1 MQSTIIFALLF
12 FVSIMKG
19 RAITNKRNHMIMSS
33 FLQTES
39 TLQVEKNN
47 SYTIPYSQKEI
58 KNFFILDYLF
68 SLSKSNNIT
77 CNDLLYEIERK
88 ISKEKNNET
97 INITEYTCYTIRKK
111 CNVSNCIKKLNETF
125 VNRFKINDNK
135 TQRLNLYDSQCYY
148 KLNNKTNNKIA
159 IENIDTNVIGP
170 YDGISV
176 LVHDKT
182 YIKYKENT
190 LKSLIE
196 EINSQTNNTNIIRLI
211 SKGFSSAID
220 YYYLN
225 NMLNSYR
232 VNSQHFISEALSIIN
247 NAILQLTDE
256 QVTDYSLHIEDDEL
270 LMLILTINLND
281 MIRNTSLFS
290 DNLSI
295 FINNHYPSI
304 PLDVIKDIQNHYRNN
319 IEKDLIYVHNIHQL
333 NTQIAS
339 IDEYAKC
346 LNISNIKKE
355 PYNKNECGSLIVKEI
370 DKVFN
375 ASLYSSVDKLKDNDI
390 FSLPKNENEEKGTLD
405 LLNEIGE
412 DELNSNDTK
421 EEANETLELSFS
433 IPSKDKPKRLYR
445 QDNQTTNTSVN
456 FLESYHSLHN
466 KTILFIESQV
476 SQTENFITHI
486 SPEFKEYYVSIKNI
500 ITSLNKNF
508 ETDFPYK
515 VKPELIEKKYEKLKQ
530 FIKLEKKIL
539 HKLFNATEI
548 ATKLIFTISN
558 ELNTTEQIN
567 NMSLLNLNR
576 LSLYAIELKRIATK
590 NNLNH
595 FYIDIWVNLI
605 EKILKIKDKEI
616 TDIKELNDINATINK
631 VINETTVKNKF
642 AVFNL
647 IYKDV
652 FKAYQKLYHN
662 IEQLIQK
669 DKETP
674 SININTTSTKETVQT
689 IKLNTT
695 SSSKVI
701 NVTHSSAQI
710 ESKEEDDSFIG
721 FLRRIFK
728 PTTVIYSIVYFII
741 CFILILFYLTFFKR
755 IIYYTKIYLNNNG
768 YDDSNISNK
777 RKTFFVLLFTSFLF
791 MVIGFVLYKDF
802 LISLLFSINGIFIA
816 ASLLFEGQAGS
827 RFGKISFAFLFFLLW
842 VKFSL
847 LNSQYEIWLKA
858 VSFITAEL
866 VGVLSGALI
875 GNISFFSFIKNIREA
890 KERVDVI
897 STNNIIDS
905 NNQI

>member
-1 MQSTIIFALLF
+1 MQSTFIFALLF

-19 RAITNKRNHMIMSS
+19 RAITNKRNHILMSS

-39 TLQVEKNN
+39 ELQIEKNN

-68 SLSKSNNIT
+68 SLSKSNNKT
-77 CNDLLYEIERK
+77 CNDLLYDIERK
-88 ISKEKNNET
+88 IKYNET

-125 VNRFKINDNK
+125 VNTFKINDDK
-135 TQRLNLYDSQCYY
+135 TKGLNVYENQCYY
-148 KLNNKTNNKIA
+148 KRNNKTNKELYIQ
-159 IENIDTNVIGP
+159 NIDTILIGP

-182 YIKYKENT
+182 YNKYKAET
-190 LKSLIE
+190 IKSLIE
-196 EINSQTNNTNIIRLI
+196 EINSQTNDTNIIRLI

-225 NMLNSYR
+225 NMLNSFR
-232 VNSQHFISEALSIIN
+232 VQSQTLMSDLLSIIN
-247 NAILQLTDE
+247 NVILRLNDNQIS
-256 QVTDYSLHIEDDEL
+256 DYSLHMDNDEL
-270 LMLILTINLND
+270 LMLILTINLKDVIN
-281 MIRNTSLFS
+281 NTSLFS

-295 FINNHYPSI
+295 FINNQYPST
-304 PLDVIKDIQNHYRNN
+304 PLDVIKDIQNYYRNN
-319 IEKDLIYVHNIHQL
+319 IEKNLIYTYNINHI
-333 NTQIAS
+333 NTQIS
-339 IDEYAKC
+339 SLDEYAKC
-346 LNISNIKKE
+346 LNISNME
-355 PYNKNECGSLIVKEI
+355 QDPNNKNECGPNIVKEI
-370 DKVFN
+370 DKMFN
-375 ASLYSSVDKLKDNDI
+375 SSLYSSAEQLKDNDI
-390 FSLPKNENEEKGTLD
+390 FSLPKNENDEKGTLD
-405 LLNEIGE
+405 LLNDIGE

-421 EEANETLELSFS
+421 EEANETLELSFTIS
-433 IPSKDKPKRLYR
+433 SKEKPKRLYR
-445 QDNQTTNTSVN
+445 QDKQTLNTSDI
-456 FLESYHSLHN
+456 LESYHSLHN
-466 KTILFIESQV
+466 KTIHFIESQV
-476 SQTENFITHI
+476 NQTETFITHI
-486 SPEFKEYYVSIKNI
+486 SSEFKEYYVSIKNI

-515 VKPELIEKKYEKLKQ
+515 VKPELIEKKYERLKQ

-558 ELNTTEQIN
+558 ELNTTDQIN

-590 NNLNH
+590 NNLHH

-616 TDIKELNDINATINK
+616 TDIKDLSGINATINK
-631 VINETTVKNKF
+631 VINETTVKNKY
-642 AVFNL
+642 AVFNM

-674 SININTTSTKETVQT
+674 SINNNATLTKETIKT

-701 NVTHSSAQI
+701 NETHSVTQI
-710 ESKEEDDSFIG
+710 ENKEEDDSFIG
-721 FLRRIFK
+721 FLKRIFK
-728 PTTVIYSIVYFII
+728 PTNVIYSIVYFII

-755 IIYYTKIYLNNNG
+755 IIYYIKIYLNNNG
-768 YDDSNISNK
+768 YDDNNISNK
-777 RKTFFVLLFTSFLF
+777 RQTFFILLLTSFLF
-791 MVIGFVLYKDF
+791 MLIGFILYKDF

-816 ASLLFEGQAGS
+816 AALIFEGVAGS
-827 RFGKISFAFLFFLLW
+827 RFGKISYAFLFFLLW

-847 LNSQYEIWLKA
+847 LNSQYEIWSKA
-858 VSFITAEL
+858 VSFIAAEL

-897 STNNIIDS
+897 STNNIIDN

>member
-19 RAITNKRNHMIMSS
+19 RAITNKRNHILMSS
-33 FLQTES
+33 FLQMES
-39 TLQVEKNN
+39 ELQVEKNN
-47 SYTIPYSQKEI
+47 SYTIQYNQKEI

-68 SLSKSNNIT
+68 SLSKSNNKT

-88 ISKEKNNET
+88 MKYNET

-125 VNRFKINDNK
+125 VNTFKINDDRTK
-135 TQRLNLYDSQCYY
+135 GLNVYENQCYY
-148 KLNNKTNNKIA
+148 KRNNKTNKEIY
-159 IENIDTNVIGP
+159 IQNIDTILIGP

-182 YIKYKENT
+182 YNKYKAET
-190 LKSLIE
+190 IKSLIE
-196 EINSQTNNTNIIRLI
+196 EINSQTNDTNIIRLI

-225 NMLNSYR
+225 NMLNSFR
-232 VNSQHFISEALSIIN
+232 VRSHSLMSDLLSIMN
-247 NAILQLTDE
+247 NVILRLNDNQIS
-256 QVTDYSLHIEDDEL
+256 DYSLHMDDDEL
-270 LMLILTINLND
+270 LMLILTINLKD
-281 MIRNTSLFS
+281 VIKNTSLFS

-295 FINNHYPSI
+295 FINNQYPST
-304 PLDVIKDIQNHYRNN
+304 PLDVIKDIQNYYRNN
-319 IEKDLIYVHNIHQL
+319 IEKNLIYTYNINHI
-333 NTQIAS
+333 NTQIS
-339 IDEYAKC
+339 SLDEYAKC
-346 LNISNIKKE
+346 LNISNIE
-355 PYNKNECGSLIVKEI
+355 QDPYKKNECGSNIVKEI
-370 DKVFN
+370 DTIFN
-375 ASLYSSVDKLKDNDI
+375 SSLYSSAEQLKDNDI
-390 FSLPKNENEEKGTLD
+390 FSLPKNENDEKGTLD
-405 LLNEIGE
+405 LLNDIGE

-421 EEANETLELSFS
+421 ETNETLELSFT
-433 IPSKDKPKRLYR
+433 IPSKEKPKRLYR
-445 QDNQTTNTSVN
+445 QDNQTSDI
-456 FLESYHSLHN
+456 LESYHSLHN
-466 KTILFIESQV
+466 KTIHFIESQV
-476 SQTENFITHI
+476 NQTETFITHI
-486 SPEFKEYYVSIKNI
+486 SSEFKEYYVSIKNI
-500 ITSLNKNF
+500 ITSLSKNF

-515 VKPELIEKKYEKLKQ
+515 VKPELIEKKYDKLKQ

-590 NNLNH
+590 NNLHH

-616 TDIKELNDINATINK
+616 TDIKDLSGINATINK
-631 VINETTVKNKF
+631 VINETTVKNKY
-642 AVFNL
+642 AVFNM

-669 DKETP
+669 DKDTP
-674 SININTTSTKETVQT
+674 SINNNATSTKETIKT

-695 SSSKVI
+695 LSSKVI
-701 NVTHSSAQI
+701 NETHSVTQI
-710 ESKEEDDSFIG
+710 DNKEEDDSFIG
-721 FLRRIFK
+721 FLKRIFK
-728 PTTVIYSIVYFII
+728 PTNVIYSIVYFII

-755 IIYYTKIYLNNNG
+755 IIYYIKIYLNNNG

-777 RKTFFVLLFTSFLF
+777 RKTFFVLLLTSFLF
-791 MVIGFVLYKDF
+791 MLIGFVLYKDF

-816 ASLLFEGQAGS
+816 AALIFEGVAGS

-847 LNSQYEIWLKA
+847 LNSQYEIWSKA
-858 VSFITAEL
+858 ISFIAAEL
-866 VGVLSGALI
+866 VGILSGALI

-897 STNNIIDS
+897 STNNIIDN